1 MNYDGLEQD
10 LRDDEDFVWLNEDE
24 VEEVEEIKKLSA

>member
-24 VEEVEEIKKLSA
+24 VEEVEE